1 MIDLSVSLGKIKLSN
16 PLVLASGIR
25 GNNADLLIRAA
36 REGAG
41 AVTSKSCSLLPRE
54 GHANPTAIAWGDVML
69 NAIGLSN
76 PGVQEEVA
84 EIRKAVAGAGV
95 PVIASVYA
103 NSAEDFALVAA
114 KISAAKP
121 ALIELD
127 ISCPNVHDEGRMFS
141 ATCESAGQVTQAV
154 KRKLASSASSSS
166 IPLSVKLSPRVS
178 DIGSIARECERSGA
192 DMVSAIN
199 TVPGMWIDVRA
210 KRAVLHNSYGGLS
223 GPAILPVALRCI
235 CDIRKSCPALPII
248 GGGGV
253 LSGEDAA
260 RMLMAGATAVS
271 VGSAVGYRENA
282 FSQIRAELLQYMQEE
297 GYKKISDIK
306 LVK

>member
-1 MIDLSVSLGKIKLSN
+1 MVDLSISLGKIRLAN

-54 GHANPTAIAWGDVML
+54 GHANPTAIMQGELML

-76 PGVQEEVA
+76 PGVKEEIP
-84 EIRKAVAGAGV
+84 EIKKAVKEAGV

-103 NSAEDFALVAA
+103 NSADDFALVAE
-114 KISAAKP
+114 KICAAQP

-127 ISCPNVHDEGRMFS
+127 ISCPNVHNEGEMFS
-141 ATCESAGQVTQAV
+141 STCESAAAVTSAV
-154 KRKLASSASSSS
+154 KSKLRASSISIPVFVKLA
-166 IPLSVKLSPRVS
+166 PNVP
-178 DIGSIARECERSGA
+178 DIGSIASACQQCGA
-192 DMVSAIN
+192 DGISAIN
-199 TVPGMWIDVRA
+199 TVPGLWIDVRA
-210 KRAVLHNSYGGLS
+210 KRAVLHNAYGGLS
-223 GPAILPVALRCI
+223 GPAILPVALRCVS
-235 CDIRKSCPALPII
+235 DIRKACPTLPII

-253 LSGEDAA
+253 TYGEDAA

-271 VGSAVGYRENA
+271 VGSAVCYRKNA
-282 FSQIRAELLQYMQEE
+282 FEQIKAELAKYMQEE
-297 GYKKISDIK
+297 GLDKISQIK
-306 LVK
+306 LAD